1 MIRCARSMAR
11 TCRRINFA
19 VLHFHGCATRV
30 AQLGYLYR
38 RRMSWRKS
46 TGEPMAKPYPTAIDA
61 LKHAQAASGTA
72 VLHESSLDRRGLLD
86 LAKEARKAADA
97 AVKMLERA
105 Q

>member
-1 MIRCARSMAR
+1 
-11 TCRRINFA
+11 
-19 VLHFHGCATRV
+19 
-30 AQLGYLYR
+30 
-38 RRMSWRKS
+38 
-46 TGEPMAKPYPTAIDA
+46 MAKPYPTAIDA